1 MVNKGIETATT
12 GAGWLKGGPQM
23 VSDVVCGIIDTW
35 VSVIDPNEGTIRK
48 AMSGDAA
55 TLDELASLASTIGSI
70 VFVVYVCMT
79 AVNLFLATAESEPAW
94 ESNCRGASPPLLN
107 LDATHWLISAQVGPR
122 LLQEL
127 PHDSQALESH
137 SGRRPVPRAGGCAVR
152 HGHGADPEVHPR
164 PGQERALAASFY
176 SLRVVRVGATCHAI
190 DAMPHAVE
198 APHDPALRGL
208 PRLHAL
214 GHDCDHH
221 GRHLGL
227 SLASASA

>member
-1 MVNKGIETATT
+1 MWRRNRDCARRFLIDPVKEMVNKGIETATT

-23 VSDVVCGIIDTW
+23 VSDVVCGIVDTW

-94 ESNCRGASPPLLN
+94 ESNCRGAAPPLLN

-137 SGRRPVPRAGGCAVR
+137 SGPALCINQPISRVRVSRRWRGGHDTAVAERAVR
-152 HGHGADPEVHPR
+152 IR
-164 PGQERALAASFY
+164 F
-176 SLRVVRVGATCHAI
+176 
-190 DAMPHAVE
+190 PH
-198 APHDPALRGL
+198 R
-208 PRLHAL
+208 
-214 GHDCDHH
+214 
-221 GRHLGL
+221 
-227 SLASASA
+227 SSASTSRPPTPRSPRSRARSRSTSWTP

>member
-79 AVNLFLATAESEPAW
+79 AVNLFLATAESVPAW
-94 ESNCRGASPPLLN
+94 KSTSELGYTSRRWRGAPEF
-107 LDATHWLISAQVGPR
+107 DFHTG
-122 LLQEL
+122 
-127 PHDSQALESH
+127 
-137 SGRRPVPRAGGCAVR
+137 SGRRIISSSKP
-152 HGHGADPEVHPR
+152 
-164 PGQERALAASFY
+164 
-176 SLRVVRVGATCHAI
+176 T
-190 DAMPHAVE
+190 
-198 APHDPALRGL
+198 
-208 PRLHAL
+208 
-214 GHDCDHH
+214 
-221 GRHLGL
+221 
-227 SLASASA
+227 

>member
-1 MVNKGIETATT
+1 MINKGIETATT

-94 ESNCRGASPPLLN
+94 ESNCRVVS
-107 LDATHWLISAQVGPR
+107 HWLISAQVGPR

-127 PHDSQALESH
+127 PHHPEALESH
-137 SGRRPVPRAGGCAVR
+137 SGPALCINQPMSRVRVSRRWRGGHDTAVAERAVR
-152 HGHGADPEVHPR
+152 IR
-164 PGQERALAASFY
+164 F
-176 SLRVVRVGATCHAI
+176 
-190 DAMPHAVE
+190 PH
-198 APHDPALRGL
+198 R
-208 PRLHAL
+208 
-214 GHDCDHH
+214 
-221 GRHLGL
+221 
-227 SLASASA
+227 SSASTSRRRMRRSPRSRARSRSTSWTP

>member
-1 MVNKGIETATT
+1 MWRRNRDCARRFLIDPVKEMVNKGIETATT

-79 AVNLFLATAESEPAW
+79 AVNLFLATAESVAVHK
-94 ESNCRGASPPLLN
+94 SNCRGASPPLLN
-107 LDATHWLISAQVGPR
+107 HGLDATHWLISAQVGPR

-137 SGRRPVPRAGGCAVR
+137 SGPALCINQPMSRVR
-152 HGHGADPEVHPR
+152 C
-164 PGQERALAASFY
+164 
-176 SLRVVRVGATCHAI
+176 RVDG
-190 DAMPHAVE
+190 VE
-198 APHDPALRGL
+198 AMIQRLRNA
-208 PRLHAL
+208 P
-214 GHDCDHH
+214 
-221 GRHLGL
+221 
-227 SLASASA
+227 

>member
-1 MVNKGIETATT
+1 MINKGIETATT

-23 VSDVVCGIIDTW
+23 VSDVVCGIVDTW

-94 ESNCRGASPPLLN
+94 ESNCRGASPRHRVVS
-107 LDATHWLISAQVGPR
+107 HWLISAQVGPR

-127 PHDSQALESH
+127 PHHPEALESH
-137 SGRRPVPRAGGCAVR
+137 SG
-152 HGHGADPEVHPR
+152 
-164 PGQERALAASFY
+164 
-176 SLRVVRVGATCHAI
+176 
-190 DAMPHAVE
+190 
-198 APHDPALRGL
+198 PALCISTNESGARV
-208 PRLHAL
+208 
-214 GHDCDHH
+214 
-221 GRHLGL
+221 
-227 SLASASA
+227 ASMAWRP